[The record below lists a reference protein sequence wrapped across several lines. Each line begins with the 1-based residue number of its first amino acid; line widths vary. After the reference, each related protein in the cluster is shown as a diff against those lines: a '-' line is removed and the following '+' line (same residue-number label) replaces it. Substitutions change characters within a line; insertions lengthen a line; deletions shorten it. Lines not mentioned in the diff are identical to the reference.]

1 MDNPEIIF
9 CPKCGSKEEGNTF
22 CSKCGNKLANEE
34 VKKEPK
40 NESSK
45 TVKKEKMVEK
55 KDSSSK
61 NKSKFKKIGFGCSW
75 GCLCMILTFLITI
88 FSTEYLGADV
98 LSGFVG
104 MFLFIAILLPI
115 YIYTYKEVGIALG
128 IIERKEKKERPL
140 QKGINKDIEK
150 FEKRRGKKN

>member
-1 MDNPEIIF
+1 MRTGNIF
-9 CPKCGSKEEGNTF
+9 CPKCGSKQEGNVF

-61 NKSKFKKIGFGCSW
+61 NKSKVKLYGFGCAW
-75 GCLCMILTFLITI
+75 GCLGMILTLFISML
-88 FSTEYLGADV
+88 SVEYLGADIF
-98 LSGFVG
+98 SGFLG
-104 MFLFIAILLPI
+104 MFIFIFVFIPPFT
-115 YIYTYKEVGIALG
+115 YIGKEVAISLG
-128 IIERKEKKERPL
+128 IIERKEKSGK
-140 QKGINKDIEK
+140 KVINKDIEK
-150 FEKRRGKKN
+150 LEKKRGKKD